1 MQNIFWAVILIVLL
15 LAVALLAVGIIDGNR
30 FVTVK
35 EELKLPNL
43 SQECRFVLISD
54 LHNKVYD
61 FSSIFFK

>member
-35 EELKLPNL
+35 EELNSINRLYFPPNSSGL
-43 SQECRFVLISD
+43 SFILDS
-54 LHNKVYD
+54 
-61 FSSIFFK
+61 